1 MVKGQRSKVKRNGEG
16 GGEGGRNS
24 RRWVCAG
31 LGCLAVSVFVS
42 GFTVG
47 FVLVLVLVLVR
58 VGFGGGVVGF
68 LAFAGVGDETVEFV
82 EGGDDVAGGEDC
94 VVGVLDF
101 PGGMN

>member
-1 MVKGQRSKVKRNGEG
+1 MGY
-16 GGEGGRNS
+16 
-24 RRWVCAG
+24 
-31 LGCLAVSVFVS
+31 LAISVFVS
-42 GFTVG
+42 GFIVG
-47 FVLVLVLVLVR
+47 FVLVLVL